1 MYHNAK
7 SVRFG
12 RETLHMMY
20 SLRCITMLK
29 VFDLEGKPYISYDVF
44 SQMYHNAKSVRFGR
58 ETLHMMYSLTYL
70 MMYSHRCITML
81 KVFDLEG
88 KPYTS
93 YDVFSQM
100 YHNAKSVR
108 FGRETLHIL

>member
-12 RETLHMMY
+12 RETLHLMMY
-20 SLRCITMLK
+20 SHRCITLKVFDLEGKPYICVFPQMMLK

-58 ETLHMMYSLTYL
+58 ETLHMMYS
-70 MMYSHRCITML
+70 HRCITML

-88 KPYTS
+88 KP
-93 YDVFSQM
+93 
-100 YHNAKSVR
+100 
-108 FGRETLHIL
+108 

>member
-12 RETLHMMY
+12 RETLH
-20 SLRCITMLK
+20 
-29 VFDLEGKPYISYDVF
+29 
-44 SQMYHNAKSVRFGR
+44 
-58 ETLHMMYSLTYL
+58 

>member
-1 MYHNAK
+1 
-7 SVRFG
+7 
-12 RETLHMMY
+12 
-20 SLRCITMLK
+20 
-29 VFDLEGKPYISYDVF
+29 
-44 SQMYHNAKSVRFGR
+44 
-58 ETLHMMYSLTYL
+58 
-70 MMYSHRCITML
+70 ML

-108 FGRETLHIL
+108 FGRETLHLMMYSLRCITMLKVFDLEGKPYASYDVFSQMYHNAKSVRFGRETFTSYDVFSQMYHNAKSVRFMGFLLILCILTDVSQC

>member
-1 MYHNAK
+1 
-7 SVRFG
+7 
-12 RETLHMMY
+12 
-20 SLRCITMLK
+20 
-29 VFDLEGKPYISYDVF
+29 
-44 SQMYHNAKSVRFGR
+44 
-58 ETLHMMYSLTYL
+58 

-108 FGRETLHIL
+108 FGRETLQIEHF

>member
-12 RETLHMMY
+12 RETLHMMHSLRCITMLKVFDFGRETLHVMLKVY
-20 SLRCITMLK
+20 SHRCITMLK

-58 ETLHMMYSLTYL
+58 ETLH
-70 MMYSHRCITML
+70 
-81 KVFDLEG
+81 
-88 KPYTS
+88 
-93 YDVFSQM
+93 
-100 YHNAKSVR
+100 
-108 FGRETLHIL
+108 IL

>member
-1 MYHNAK
+1 
-7 SVRFG
+7 
-12 RETLHMMY
+12 MMY
-20 SLRCITMLK
+20 SL
-29 VFDLEGKPYISYDVF
+29 
-44 SQMYHNAKSVRFGR
+44 
-58 ETLHMMYSLTYL
+58 
-70 MMYSHRCITML
+70 RCITML

-108 FGRETLHIL
+108 FGRETLHMMYSLRCITMLKVFDLEGKPYASYDVFSQMYHNAKSVRFGRETLHLMMYSHRCITDVSQC

>member
-12 RETLHMMY
+12 RETLHLMMY
-20 SLRCITMLK
+20 SHSFT
-29 VFDLEGKPYISYDVF
+29 
-44 SQMYHNAKSVRFGR
+44 MYHNAKSVRFGR
-58 ETLHMMYSLTYL
+58 ETLH

-88 KPYTS
+88 KPY
-93 YDVFSQM
+93 
-100 YHNAKSVR
+100 
-108 FGRETLHIL
+108 I